1 MKRTRQEM
9 EGGYRLDSIRRVKRY
24 LYLAQTAVLMFFA
37 FFVMWTMGNISAFP
51 FLIDLPTLL
60 FFILLLLL
68 IINIESFIFLRME
81 LRYIKSHSAKYFLTR
96 SSIRRSLVIIAV
108 AAIAFLVFWTPYAN
122 EAVKGSVSVQ
132 GEVQVGSDLNPSGV
146 SFMSSDPTMLVQ
158 AGKVTVD
165 VDGGS
170 VLVFLVTEEN
180 YEKYASQGQAAI
192 AMHRINVNDYVASP
206 ALEFDLPAL
215 EYGKY
220 FLILYLEDPGES
232 VNADVDVEIGISPQM
247 MSLVPILAVA
257 FMIANLVWLI
267 YIRPMN
273 NMLRRRAIYS

>member
-24 LYLAQTAVLMFFA
+24 LYIAQTAILVFFA
-37 FFVMWTMGNISAFP
+37 FFVMWTMDNISAFP

-81 LRYIKSHSAKYFLTR
+81 LRYIKSHSTKYFLTR

-108 AAIAFLVFWTPYAN
+108 AAIAFLIFWTPFVN
-122 EAVKGSVSVQ
+122 DAVKDAVSVR
-132 GEVQVGSDLNPSGV
+132 GDLQVGSAINPAGV
-146 SFMSSDPTMLVQ
+146 SFMSSDPTMVVQ
-158 AGKVTVD
+158 AGKVSVD
-165 VDGGS
+165 VEGGS

-180 YEKYASQGQAAI
+180 YDKYASQGREAL
-192 AMHRINVNDYVASP
+192 AMHRINVNEYTADP
-206 ALEFDLPAL
+206 TLEFDLPTL

-220 FLILYLEDPGES
+220 FLVLYLEVPGEDVS
-232 VNADVDVEIGISPQM
+232 ANVDVEIGISSGM
-247 MSLVPILAVA
+247 MDIMPILAMA

>member
-9 EGGYRLDSIRRVKRY
+9 EGGYRLDSIRRVKRD
-24 LYLAQTAVLMFFA
+24 LYLAQAAVLMFFA

-68 IINIESFIFLRME
+68 IMNIESFIFLRME

-122 EAVKGSVSVQ
+122 ETIKDAVSVR

-206 ALEFDLPAL
+206 ELEFDLPTL

-220 FLILYLEDPGES
+220 FLVLYLEDPGES
-232 VNADVDVEIGISPQM
+232 VTANVNVEIGISPQM